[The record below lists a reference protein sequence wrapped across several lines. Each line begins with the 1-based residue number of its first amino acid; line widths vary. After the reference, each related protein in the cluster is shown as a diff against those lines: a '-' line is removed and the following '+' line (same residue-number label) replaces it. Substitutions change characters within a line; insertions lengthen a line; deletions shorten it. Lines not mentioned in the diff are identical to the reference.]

1 MEVDYTMDEPDED
14 TIAREELQLEIGG
27 RGESLIA
34 DDSLPEVSPSSI
46 LARDIIRVNG
56 WHKNDDALDE
66 EDETDVHETL
76 QAIRGTELMEY
87 MKEVALGQEQDH
99 QKLLAAIR
107 KVEETELQENDTK
120 MTSVPETDKENNNEG
135 TTEEKPLSYYL

>member
-1 MEVDYTMDEPDED
+1 MNVSFVFLIKRIVILVPTID
-14 TIAREELQLEIGG
+14 T
-27 RGESLIA
+27 
-34 DDSLPEVSPSSI
+34 DDVPCE
-46 LARDIIRVNG
+46 
-56 WHKNDDALDE
+56 DE